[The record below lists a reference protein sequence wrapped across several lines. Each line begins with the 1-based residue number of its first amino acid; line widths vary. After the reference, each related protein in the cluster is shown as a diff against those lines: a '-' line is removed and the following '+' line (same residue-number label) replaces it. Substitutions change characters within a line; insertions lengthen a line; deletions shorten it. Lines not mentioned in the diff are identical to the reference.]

1 MVSETSTPMAAQV
14 DRIRDAEAIMVA
26 SGEGRGVIGVSKM
39 AAGDAAREPWPG
51 RLVTTVRPSS
61 VICAR

>member
-1 MVSETSTPMAAQV
+1 
-14 DRIRDAEAIMVA
+14 
-26 SGEGRGVIGVSKM
+26 M